1 MVASECLTSLLG
13 AELDG
18 VADRTLVASVGHHH
32 EHAVEGVGHQ
42 VAQDARG
49 LSRHSVE
56 PSNAPLLTHPQTW
69 QQAGLTPEVHLG
81 GGPQGSRERG
91 KKEGSSGG
99 GSVQGRKGEGGRGE
113 EEGRGLG
120 GRQGRGLGG
129 RQGRRRKRSG
139 AGDEGSRGGGGEQGS
154 MCVRDGVC

>member
-1 MVASECLTSLLG
+1 MASLETSMG
-13 AELDG
+13 TAHKIEEATKEQSSCAEW
-18 VADRTLVASVGHHH
+18 
-32 EHAVEGVGHQ
+32 HQ
-42 VAQDARG
+42 PRR
-49 LSRHSVE
+49 SRITSTKFREVCHTRAHSSAE
-56 PSNAPLLTHPQTW
+56 NLR
-69 QQAGLTPEVHLG
+69 QAGLTPEVHLG